1 MEDRE
6 RPGFDAPESCN
17 NIIMFW
23 EYVENENFHARIEFF
38 IKAMVYNGI
47 IRAVFTLI
55 SGILVFG
62 QCTTTNIKD
71 ICLHQLSNKK
81 SYFDFFYFLLV
92 RKNIFYL

>member
-1 MEDRE
+1 
-6 RPGFDAPESCN
+6 
-17 NIIMFW
+17 MFR

-62 QCTTTNIKD
+62 QCATTNIKD
-71 ICLHQLSNKK
+71 VYEIDINSVK
-81 SYFDFFYFLLV
+81 SMKSDKIV
-92 RKNIFYL
+92 